1 MWFNRLIHSKHRN
14 NANAWNATYRIST
27 ERALLKNL
35 RDWDDYA
42 WWEIRYLGWRVRTNW
57 DTMISL
63 VKKLIVG
70 DEKCLD
76 ALSQVFL
83 LENLKLKFHELTLC
97 RKKTPLDK
105 IKKTSVE

>member
-1 MWFNRLIHSKHRN
+1 
-14 NANAWNATYRIST
+14 
-27 ERALLKNL
+27 
-35 RDWDDYA
+35 
-42 WWEIRYLGWRVRTNW
+42 
-57 DTMISL
+57 MISL
-63 VKKLIVG
+63 VKNLIVE
-70 DEKCLD
+70 DEKCPD

>member
-1 MWFNRLIHSKHRN
+1 
-14 NANAWNATYRIST
+14 
-27 ERALLKNL
+27 
-35 RDWDDYA
+35 
-42 WWEIRYLGWRVRTNW
+42 
-57 DTMISL
+57 MISL
-63 VKKLIVG
+63 VKKLIVE